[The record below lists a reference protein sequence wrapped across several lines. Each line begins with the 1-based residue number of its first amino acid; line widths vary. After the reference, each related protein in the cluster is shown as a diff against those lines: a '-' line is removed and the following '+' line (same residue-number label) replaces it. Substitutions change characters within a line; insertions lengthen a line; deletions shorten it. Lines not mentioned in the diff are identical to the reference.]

1 MPGGLRQ
8 AGGGTLSTLTLLV
21 ASSCLS
27 SVYALRYQDLGECLL
42 PCTDRDSC
50 PAIEGLERAMGG
62 LP

>member
-8 AGGGTLSTLTLLV
+8 AGWGTLSTLTLLV

-27 SVYALRYQDLGECLL
+27 SAHALRYQDLGECLL
-42 PCTDRDSC
+42 PCTNRDNC
-50 PAIEGLERAMGG
+50 PATESLERAMRG